1 MERRW
6 SKRKP
11 VKQEVL
17 LRYEGLGMMRCETRN
32 LSFEGAFI
40 TTGQFVLPPDA
51 EVELHFAQHEVAD
64 AEVVRIGAHVVCTYQ
79 DGIGVS
85 FSRYH
90 DGSYKYLL
98 ETLEKD

>member
-11 VKQEVL
+11 VRQEVL

-32 LSFEGAFI
+32 ISFEGAFI
-40 TTGQFVLPPDA
+40 TTGQFVLPPKA
-51 EVELHFAQHEVAD
+51 EVELHFTRHEDSD
-64 AEVVRIGAHVVCTYQ
+64 AEVVRIGAHVVGAYD

-98 ETLEKD
+98 KILG